1 MLEGRPG
8 RGGGGGAP
16 LAIVTKN
23 VGINRFVWDVR
34 HSNGL
39 GAPPASYQA
48 RLTVDGKMLVQPFNV
63 LIDPNLAEE
72 GLTAADLQEQFNHN
86 VRMRELT
93 TAVGVQVGR
102 AREMLS
108 IYKSDP
114 VKLKQVETVVEKLVT
129 PQTPRYSKPGLQ
141 SHITYLAGMTN
152 AADQKV
158 GRDALERYAVLKKEL
173 EAIISELDK
182 IK

>member
-1 MLEGRPG
+1 MLEGRSR
-8 RGGGGGAP
+8 RGGGGAAP

-63 LIDPNLAEE
+63 LIDPNLADE

-141 SHITYLAGMTN
+141 SHITYLAGMTS
-152 AADQKV
+152 AADQRI

-173 EAIISELDK
+173 EAIISELDR